1 MAKENPENTAPVE
14 ANNAEAPKTVPVEQY
29 DNLVRQYQNLI
40 AEANARLS
48 ALENDK
54 KVLQDT
60 LNVQNKLVEKLL
72 KADETK

>member
-1 MAKENPENTAPVE
+1 MTEEKANTNENKDASQEVVAKS
-14 ANNAEAPKTVPVEQY
+14 QY
-29 DNLVRQYQNLI
+29 DTLLAQAQNI
-40 AEANARLS
+40 INEANARIA

-72 KADETK
+72 EPKEK